1 MKISKSAATDLIRE
15 ISSVIDYDINIMNE
29 NGVILAS
36 TDKERVGQFHE
47 GAHLVIKQNLKELPV
62 YYDEEYAGCRQGIN
76 LPLFSDDNII
86 GVVGITGDVSE
97 TGRYARLIKK
107 VTEILVKDFDMIQQ
121 SNRREHSRTLFINS
135 WINNELESSAQL
147 TEKLT
152 KYNINPNS
160 PITAALV
167 SSSNSKAVHSFI
179 DSIIDKTHILTGYS
193 SNYGI
198 LIGNFSSAD
207 KFREYLLT
215 CFNSEF
221 PQDNYTVAIGTSFPD
236 SRQAHQSFHQA
247 RKVMELL
254 NGQSGIF
261 IYDEMLLD
269 IILSSVDID
278 HKKRFCGI
286 VFKDCEHREIE
297 DIIDF
302 INIYYISNGSIN
314 AIASELFIHKNT
326 VQYKINKIIS
336 RTGLDPRIM
345 SNLTSLY
352 LAGLWYRNIYR
363 EKN

>member
-15 ISSVIDYDINIMNE
+15 ISSVIDYDINIMDE

-62 YYDEEYAGCRQGIN
+62 YYDDEYAGCRQGIN
-76 LPLFSDDNII
+76 LPLFADDNII
-86 GVVGITGDVSE
+86 GVVGITGDVAE

-160 PITAALV
+160 PIAAALV
-167 SSSNSKAVHSFI
+167 SSSDSKAVHSFI
-179 DSIIDKTHILTGYS
+179 DSRIDKTHILTGYS
-193 SNYGI
+193 NSYGI

-236 SRQAHQSFHQA
+236 SRQAPQSFHQA

-254 NGQSGIF
+254 SGQNGIF

-302 INIYYISNGSIN
+302 INIYYSSNGSIN